1 MRLGVAAAVVGGA
14 VVPGDIEI
22 AEGRI
27 AAVGVTS
34 AGASGLAAPGF
45 VDLQI
50 NGFDGVDFLAADAAA
65 YAEVGASLARTG
77 VTAYQPTLISSPEAA
92 YRPALAAIAA
102 ARAGT
107 GPRVLGAHLE
117 GPFLSPKR
125 FGAHD
130 PAYIAAPDVAF
141 LERLLALGPVTH
153 VTVAPEEPG
162 GLDLVSLLAGRGV
175 TVAIGHSDADAATAN
190 AAFDRGARVV
200 THLYNAQR
208 PFSARDPGIIGASLT
223 REDVTVSLILDGVHV
238 AREAVLLAWRAAP
251 GRFAIVTDAIEAAGR
266 PDGRYVI
273 GDRRIVVADGAARLE
288 DGTLA
293 GSALTMDRAVRNL
306 VGLGVPA
313 VQAIDAATR
322 VPARA
327 VRRDDL
333 GDLAPGMPA
342 DVVVLDD
349 ALTVRRTLVG
359 GVEVFAA

>member
-27 AAVGVTS
+27 AAVGVTP

-65 YAEVGASLARTG
+65 YVEVGASLARTG

-102 ARAGT
+102 ARAGA

-175 TVAIGHSDADAATAN
+175 TVAIGHSDADATAAN

-200 THLYNAQR
+200 K
-208 PFSARDPGIIGASLT
+208 IGRA
-223 REDVTVSLILDGVHV
+223 HV
-238 AREAVLLAWRAAP
+238 
-251 GRFAIVTDAIEAAGR
+251 
-266 PDGRYVI
+266 
-273 GDRRIVVADGAARLE
+273 
-288 DGTLA
+288 
-293 GSALTMDRAVRNL
+293 
-306 VGLGVPA
+306 
-313 VQAIDAATR
+313 
-322 VPARA
+322 
-327 VRRDDL
+327 
-333 GDLAPGMPA
+333 
-342 DVVVLDD
+342 
-349 ALTVRRTLVG
+349 
-359 GVEVFAA
+359 